1 MIKACVFDFDG
12 TIIDSTESI
21 WREYLHVINKMDLR
35 EITYQEFTSQ
45 LGKPWDTFLTTLW
58 PGIDVNEFSKTYR
71 QEKEETKLIPHV
83 SETLNKLHGKYRL
96 ALLTS
101 RGQKTLYRILE
112 SAKMDESLFDLIV
125 DKEALTTHKPDPEAL
140 NHLLRE
146 MKLGKEEIVYMGDSV
161 IDAIC
166 AKNAGVTFIGV
177 LTGGA
182 TRKDFED
189 VGAKHIIES
198 ISELPSVLALLG

>member
-21 WREYLHVINKMDLR
+21 WREYLLVIEKMGLR
-35 EITYQEFTSQ
+35 EITYKEFTSQ
-45 LGKPWDTFLTTLW
+45 LGRPWDTVLTALW

-71 QEKEETKLIPHV
+71 QEKEETKLIAHV
-83 SETLNKLHGKYRL
+83 SETLEKLHGRYRL

-101 RGQKTLYRILE
+101 RGRKTLYRILE
-112 SAKMDESLFDLIV
+112 SAKIDENVFELIA
-125 DKEALTTHKPDPEAL
+125 DKDALTIHKPDPKAL

-146 MKLGKEEIVYMGDSV
+146 MKLGKEEIVYVGDSI
-161 IDAIC
+161 IDAFC
-166 AKNAGVTFIGV
+166 AENAGVTFTGV

-189 VGAKHIIES
+189 VGVKHIIES
-198 ISELPSVLALLG
+198 ISELPALLSSL